1 MTNGEILKTIDALI
15 KYCYENTAKRSEII
29 KRLKEIREECNSNLP
44 FD

>member
-1 MTNGEILKTIDALI
+1 MSNGEILRAIDALI
-15 KYCYENTAKRSEII
+15 KYCYQDTAKRSEII